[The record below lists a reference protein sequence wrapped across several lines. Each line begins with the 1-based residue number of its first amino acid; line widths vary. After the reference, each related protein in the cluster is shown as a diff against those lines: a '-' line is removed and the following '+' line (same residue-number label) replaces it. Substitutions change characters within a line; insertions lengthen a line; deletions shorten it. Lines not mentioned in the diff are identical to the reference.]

1 MGRPHLTFQVLGPL
15 AVQVDGQP
23 AAIGGPQRQ
32 GVLAALLLR
41 ANQLVP
47 IHQLIDTL
55 WPDGPTAS
63 AVVQLQGHISALRR
77 SLSSGPDHEAH
88 ILTAGSG
95 YLLRLA
101 DGMLDLHLFRAEAA
115 EGRRLLEAGDTD
127 HATATLRRALAL
139 WRGDAFANLG
149 YPAIRHVAEL
159 LDLERLAVLEDRVA
173 ADLAAMPPGQLIREL
188 FDLVEQFPLRE
199 RMRAALMTAL
209 AAVGQRTDALQVYR
223 AGRRVL
229 VDELGIEPGHEL
241 RELHQRILAGDR
253 VELIGGCSAPAARTG
268 LVPRML
274 PAGIP
279 DFTGRVAECA
289 AAEEAICRPRGMPW
303 SLICG
308 QAGLGKT
315 ALAVRVGQHLA
326 SRFPDG
332 QLFLRM
338 RHPDGT
344 PVSPAAVLARA
355 LHALGFRGSAI
366 PVEPDERGVL
376 FRSAIHELQLLM
388 VLDDVVDDGQ
398 VRWLLPGTPT
408 SAVILTSRSNLAG
421 IEGLVRFELAPLTPT
436 ESQAMLLNLVGQ
448 ARVQAEAEAASELA
462 RHCAGLPLALRIV
475 AARLSTRPG
484 YRLVRLA
491 EQLADEQRRLDW
503 LSVGDLEVRASLSV
517 SYAGL
522 RPEHRR
528 VFRRLGLVA
537 APSVPAWVAG
547 ALINDTSGEAELA
560 LEALVD
566 GHLVETSADAS
577 SEPRYRLHP
586 LVRLF
591 AAERAAAEETAE
603 DQHQAIGRV
612 VGGLLVAADAAVATL
627 PKRFVLDRLPD
638 RCWQPPE
645 RMLHA
650 AEAQAVAWLAAERAA
665 LQSTVLQAA
674 ERGLIDLAWLLFQ
687 RLAHHLEIRFDLDGI
702 EHLAE
707 HLLPAVIASGDL
719 RGEAAVLRVYWN
731 ALAFRDRHHDLI
743 PLTRRA
749 MHCRRQLG
757 DGAAEIEARRSL
769 GAALVNVGSLDE
781 GFRQLRIALR
791 CARRVGEHHGVARV
805 LFTLAAERG
814 RIESQGTACAAA
826 THARAEALAEARL
839 GGVDTTNI
847 LRDTGVQLA
856 REGHFERAEAVLLE
870 ALAECRRVGDDW
882 RAATMQISL
891 AGTYVDAGR
900 LDDADQHLHQGLRG
914 ILAVRDT
921 FGEAHARYIQARL
934 TNARG
939 DPVQARRLVDRS
951 LELYSSLA
959 SPPYYVEKFA
969 QEMYALMPMLC

>member
-1 MGRPHLTFQVLGPL
+1 VTFQVLGPL
-15 AVQVDGQP
+15 AIKVDGQR

-41 ANQLVP
+41 ANHPVP
-47 IHQLIDTL
+47 IHQLIDML
-55 WPDGPTAS
+55 WPDEPTAS
-63 AVVQLQGHISALRR
+63 AVVQVQGHISALRR
-77 SLSSGPDHEAH
+77 SLSHGPERDEAH
-88 ILTAGSG
+88 ILTAGSS
-95 YLLRLA
+95 YLLRLL
-101 DGMLDLHLFRAEAA
+101 DGTLDLHVFRAEAA
-115 EGRRLLEAGDTD
+115 EGRRLVQAGDVGQ
-127 HATATLRRALAL
+127 AAATLRRALEM

-149 YPAIRHVAEL
+149 FPAIRRAAEL
-159 LDLERLAVLEDRVA
+159 LDLERLAVLEDCVA
-173 ADLAAMPPGQLIREL
+173 AELATMPPGPLVTEL

-199 RMRAALMTAL
+199 RLRATLMSAL
-209 AAVGQRTDALQVYR
+209 AAIGQRSDALQVYR

-229 VDELGIEPGHEL
+229 VDELGVEPGREL
-241 RELHQRILAGDR
+241 RELHQRILTGDR
-253 VELIGGCSAPAARTG
+253 VEPRVEATGLVPRTG
-268 LVPRML
+268 SVPRML
-274 PAGIP
+274 PAGIS
-279 DFTGRVAECA
+279 DFTGRIEECTA
-289 AAEEAICRPRGMPW
+289 VEQAIRLPRGMPW
-303 SLICG
+303 ALICG

-315 ALAVRVGQHLA
+315 ALAVRVARHIA
-326 SRFPDG
+326 PRFPDG

-344 PVSPAAVLARA
+344 PVAPAVALARA
-355 LHALGFRGSAI
+355 LQALGFRGSAI
-366 PVEPDERGVL
+366 PVEPDERAAL
-376 FRSAIHELQLLM
+376 FRSATQEQQLLM
-388 VLDDVVDDGQ
+388 VLDDLVDDGQ
-398 VRWLLPGTPT
+398 ARWLLPGTST

-436 ESQAMLLNLVGQ
+436 ESQAMLLDLVGQ
-448 ARVQAEAEAASELA
+448 ARVRAEAEAASELA

-503 LSVGDLEVRASLSV
+503 LSVGDLEVRASLGV
-517 SYAGL
+517 SYTGL

-528 VFRRLGLVA
+528 VFRMLGLLA
-537 APSVPAWVAG
+537 APSFSAWVAG
-547 ALINDTSGEAELA
+547 ALINDTLGGAELA

-566 GHLVETSADAS
+566 GHLVETSADAP

-591 AAERAAAEETAE
+591 AAERAEAEETAE
-603 DQHQAIGRV
+603 DKHQAIERV
-612 VGGLLVAADAAVATL
+612 VGGLLVAADAAVASL
-627 PKRFVLDRLPD
+627 PKRFVLDQLPD
-638 RCWQPPE
+638 RCWRPPD
-645 RMLHA
+645 RVLDT
-650 AEAQAVAWLAAERAA
+650 AETHAVAWLEAERAA
-665 LQSTVLQAA
+665 LQSTVLQAV
-674 ERGLIDLAWLLFQ
+674 ECGLTDLAWPLFQ
-687 RLAHHLEIRFDLDGI
+687 RLANHLEIRFDLDGI
-702 EHLAE
+702 EHIAE
-707 HLLPAVIASGDL
+707 HLLPAVIAGGDL

-757 DGAAEIEARRSL
+757 DVAAEIEARRSL

-791 CARRVGEHHGVARV
+791 CARRAGEHHGVARV

-847 LRDTGVQLA
+847 LRDMGVQLA

-870 ALAECRRVGDDW
+870 ALAECGRVGDDW

-900 LDDADQHLHQGLRG
+900 LDDADRLLHQGLRG

-939 DPVQARRLVDRS
+939 DPVRARQLVERS
-951 LELYSSLA
+951 LELYSSLE